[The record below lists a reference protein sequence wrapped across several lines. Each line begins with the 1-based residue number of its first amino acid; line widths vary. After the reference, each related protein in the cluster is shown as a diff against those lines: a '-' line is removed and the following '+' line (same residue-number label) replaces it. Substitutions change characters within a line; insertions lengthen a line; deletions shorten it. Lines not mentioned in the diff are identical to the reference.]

1 MAEFTAVA
9 QQTVEPNQVILFT
22 DTPVRGNNSIMH
34 RDGSGLVSLRGLTC
48 CQPRARFK
56 VSFGGNIAI
65 PTGGTVD
72 AISVAIAID
81 GEPVASTKMIVTPA
95 AVEEFFN
102 VSRDVNIDV
111 PAGCYTNIS
120 VKNTSDQAINV
131 QNANIT
137 LGGTGI
143 LIVVGVALETYK
155 QLEGSLLT
163 RQYRRSYRRR

>member
-22 DTPVRGNNSIMH
+22 DTAVRGNNSIMH

-48 CQPRARFK
+48 CQPRARFR

-65 PTGGTVD
+65 PTTGTVGP
-72 AISVAIAID
+72 ISVAIAID

-111 PAGCYTNIS
+111 PAGCCTQIS
-120 VKNTSDQAINV
+120 VENTSTGDILV
-131 QNANIT
+131 ENAN
-137 LGGTGI
+137 LM
-143 LIVVGVALETYK
+143 VERVA
-155 QLEGSLLT
+155 
-163 RQYRRSYRRR
+163 